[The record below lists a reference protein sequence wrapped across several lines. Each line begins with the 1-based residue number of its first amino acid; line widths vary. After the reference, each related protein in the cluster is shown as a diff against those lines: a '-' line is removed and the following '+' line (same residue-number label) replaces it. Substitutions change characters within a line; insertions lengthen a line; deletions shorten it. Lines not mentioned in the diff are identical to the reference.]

1 MKATLLFGLLTCL
14 SASAMSAADAQ
25 AILKSSDV
33 ARGGGL
39 PGISWKISVSTMQD
53 GKQQD
58 NDLTV
63 KAVSQSSLVEFLAPA
78 RVRGQKLLMTG
89 NTMWFSQ
96 PGVQRPVPIS
106 ARQKL
111 SGQAANGDI
120 AATNYAADYSATI
133 EREEACG
140 AEQCAV
146 LRLKAANKGVTY
158 DQILY
163 WISLKR
169 NLGVK
174 AEFYSVS
181 GKLFKSA
188 TFVYQ
193 NHISYKGAQIPF
205 ISRMVISDA
214 LNAGNVTTLEYSD
227 VRAANIPPSEF
238 NVDLLVR

>member
-1 MKATLLFGLLTCL
+1 LLAGCCL
-14 SASAMSAADAQ
+14 GAVSANDAQ
-25 AILKSSDV
+25 AILKASDV

-39 PGISWKISVSTMQD
+39 PGIFWKIKVASIEN
-53 GKQQD
+53 GKKD
-58 NDLTV
+58 NDELTV
-63 KAVSQSSLVEFLAPA
+63 KAVSQNSLVEFFSPA

-120 AATNYAADYSATI
+120 AATNYAADYTATV

-140 AEQCAV
+140 SEQCVV

-163 WISLKR
+163 WISLRR

-188 TFVYQ
+188 AFDYQ
-193 NHISYKGAQIPF
+193 NHISYKGAEIPF
-205 ISRMVISDA
+205 VSRMVISDA
-214 LNAGNVTTLEYSD
+214 LNADNVTTLDYSD
-227 VRAANIPPSEF
+227 VRAANIPPAEF